1 MKIKQAKLTQGKIF
15 IRGNWIFLLLALL
28 VAFGLKYHYSQARS
42 DDLVWI
48 LGPTA
53 VLVEQ
58 LSGIDFEKEAHTG
71 YVNNEHRVI
80 IAPVC
85 AGVNFYTIA
94 FCMAVFCGIPAIGPL
109 RSKALWLA
117 ASLIAAYLLTLVVNA
132 LRIILAIYLYDMD
145 MYSTWITPK
154 RVHRLE
160 GTVIYFFFLYLFY
173 RIIKK
178 GLHGYRCRELAAA
191 GQKSRPTVFFK
202 PGSAYRS
209 TLAGL
214 VPLFWYSLITLVVPL
229 LNGAARDN
237 GARFV
242 EHSGMVVIGCLI
254 VLAAV
259 YLFQLGWRWRLGNP
273 IKREADK
280 KVYGKH

>member
-1 MKIKQAKLTQGKIF
+1 MKIKQAKRIQGRLLF
-15 IRGNWIFLLLALL
+15 RGNWIFLLLTLL

-80 IAPVC
+80 IAPAC
-85 AGVNFYTIA
+85 AGVNFYIIA
-94 FCMAVFCGIPAIGPL
+94 FCMAVFCGIPVMGPL

-117 ASLIAAYLLTLVVNA
+117 TGLIAAYLLTLVVNA
-132 LRIILAIYLYDMD
+132 LRIMVAIYLYDLD
-145 MYSTWITPK
+145 MYSAWITPE

-160 GTVIYFFFLYLFY
+160 GTLIYFFFLVLFY

-178 GLHGYRCRELAAA
+178 GLHVYRRRALAAA
-191 GQKSRPTVFFK
+191 GQKSRPRVFFK
-202 PGSAYRS
+202 PGCAYRWA
-209 TLAGL
+209 LAGL
-214 VPLFWYSLITLVVPL
+214 VPLFWYCLMTLVVPL
-229 LNGAARDN
+229 LNGAARGN

-242 EHSGMVVIGCLI
+242 EHSGMVVGGCLI

-259 YLFQLGWRWRLGNP
+259 FLFQLGWSRLGNP
-273 IKREADK
+273 LKRPADK
-280 KVYGKH
+280 KAYEKH

>member
-1 MKIKQAKLTQGKIF
+1 MKMNQAKLTQSKIF
-15 IRGNWIFLLLALL
+15 IRGNWIFLLLTLL
-28 VAFGLKYHYSQARS
+28 VALGLKYHYSQARS

-58 LSGIDFEKEAHTG
+58 LSGIDFEKEARTG
-71 YVNNEHRVI
+71 YANNEHRII
-80 IAPVC
+80 IAPAC
-85 AGVNFYTIA
+85 AGVNFYIIA
-94 FCMAVFCGIPAIGPL
+94 FCMAVFCGIPVMGPL

-117 ASLIAAYLLTLVVNA
+117 AGLIAAYLLTLVVNA

-145 MYSTWITPK
+145 MYSVWLTPR
-154 RVHRLE
+154 RVHRLV

-178 GLHGYRCRELAAA
+178 GLQGYRRKALAACVPV
-191 GQKSRPTVFFK
+191 SRPTMFFK
-202 PGSAYRS
+202 PGSANRLA
-209 TLAGL
+209 LAGL

-229 LNGAARDN
+229 LNGAARDS

-254 VLAAV
+254 VLVAV
-259 YLFQLGWRWRLGNP
+259 FLFQLGWRRLGSP
-273 IKREADK
+273 IKRLAVK
-280 KVYGKH
+280 KIYGKH

>member
-1 MKIKQAKLTQGKIF
+1 MKMNQAKPAQGKIF
-15 IRGNWIFLLLALL
+15 IRGNLIFLLVTLL
-28 VAFGLKYHYSQARS
+28 VAFSLKYHYSQARS

-58 LSGIDFEKEAHTG
+58 FSGIDFEKEVHTG

-80 IAPVC
+80 IAPAC
-85 AGVNFYTIA
+85 AGVNFYIIA
-94 FCMAVFCGIPAIGPL
+94 FCMAVFCGIPVIEPL
-109 RSKALWLA
+109 RSKALWLTA
-117 ASLIAAYLLTLVVNA
+117 GLISAYLLTLVVNA
-132 LRIILAIYLYDMD
+132 LRIILAIYLYDVD
-145 MYSTWITPK
+145 MYSAWITPE
-154 RVHRLE
+154 RVHRLV

-178 GLHGYRCRELAAA
+178 GLHSYRRRALAAA
-191 GQKSRPTVFFK
+191 GPKSRPTVFFK
-202 PGSAYRS
+202 AGSAYRLA
-209 TLAGL
+209 LAGL
-214 VPLFWYSLITLVVPL
+214 VPFFWYSLITLVVPL
-229 LNGAARDN
+229 LNGAAHDD

-259 YLFQLGWRWRLGNP
+259 FLFQLGWWRLGNP
-273 IKREADK
+273 IKRVADK

>member
-1 MKIKQAKLTQGKIF
+1 MKMNQAKPAQGKIF
-15 IRGNWIFLLLALL
+15 IRGNLIFLLLTLL
-28 VAFGLKYHYSQARS
+28 VAFSLKYHYSQARS

-58 LSGIDFEKEAHTG
+58 FSGIDFEKEAHTG
-71 YVNNEHRVI
+71 YVNNEYRVI
-80 IAPVC
+80 IAPAC
-85 AGVNFYTIA
+85 AGVNFYIIA
-94 FCMAVFCGIPAIGPL
+94 FCMAVFCGIPVIEPL
-109 RSKALWLA
+109 RSMALWLA
-117 ASLIAAYLLTLVVNA
+117 VGLISAYLLTLVVNA
-132 LRIILAIYLYDMD
+132 LRIILAIYLYDVD
-145 MYSTWITPK
+145 MYSAWITPE
-154 RVHRLE
+154 RVHRLV

-178 GLHGYRCRELAAA
+178 GLHSYRRRALAAA
-191 GQKSRPTVFFK
+191 RPKSRPTVFFK
-202 PGSAYRS
+202 AGSAYRLA
-209 TLAGL
+209 LAGL
-214 VPLFWYSLITLVVPL
+214 VPFFWYSLITLVVPL
-229 LNGAARDN
+229 LNGAAHDD

-259 YLFQLGWRWRLGNP
+259 FLFQLGWWRLGNP
-273 IKREADK
+273 IKRVADK